1 MKYTAQQQQAIESLA
16 RYICVDAGAGSGK
29 TRVLVDRIVHLIA
42 TEQAR
47 LEEIVAITFTEK
59 AALEMK
65 ERLRKAF
72 RRNAPK
78 DDPVAFSQWRDLERR
93 VDTAHITTIHAFCS
107 RLLRENALYLGLDP
121 DFGLISDAETAL
133 KLGTLDAVM
142 FFSPRTARIFGALTD
157 ASPTER
163 LTAFCISPATA
174 QTLTP
179 SRFAR
184 IAVAA
189 RPNQDSMA
197 CR

>member
-1 MKYTAQQQQAIESLA
+1 MNYTPQQQQAIESRA

-42 TEQAR
+42 TEQAK

-93 VDTAHITTIHAFCS
+93 V
-107 RLLRENALYLGLDP
+107 GP
-121 DFGLISDAETAL
+121 
-133 KLGTLDAVM
+133 
-142 FFSPRTARIFGALTD
+142 
-157 ASPTER
+157 
-163 LTAFCISPATA
+163 
-174 QTLTP
+174 
-179 SRFAR
+179 
-184 IAVAA
+184 
-189 RPNQDSMA
+189 
-197 CR
+197 